1 MTENIIVAI
10 REDRHIGSATFSM
23 IFHSPASSIRS
34 ALIQRAKRRAS
45 VRSITTTII
54 V

>member
-1 MTENIIVAI
+1 MKAQEMDAI
-10 REDRHIGSATFSM
+10 RCGVKISTCDTSL
-23 IFHSPASSIRS
+23 IFRS